1 MIWNSYNRFRMELKM
16 SGLSFGETRDF
27 LLANTTNIILLM
39 WLPTQQSFGYGNQN
53 VFPKLNFLLGWC

>member
-39 WLPTQQSFGYGNQN
+39 RLPIQQSSGSGNPN
-53 VFPKLNFLLGWC
+53 VFLKLNFLLGWC